1 MKVKIC
7 GLTRVEDA
15 RFAVDAGAD
24 FLGIV
29 MAESSKRR
37 ASHEQAKE
45 ILALKLVQPRYLVFG
60 YDNADFISETYRS
73 LAQTDTRLQ
82 IMADHPE
89 LARLLTLTSAQN
101 ILPSISAAEK
111 VDADEITAWAEYPLV
126 LFDSHCPPPPSAP
139 PPLAGEDGRG
149 RHSRQVAGGTGKTFN
164 PANVAGIRRPY
175 LLAGGLNPD
184 NVGQIVTQVN
194 PHGVD
199 VASGTETSPGI
210 KDTDKV
216 RRFIENAKRAAQMLQ
231 VQQ

>member
-24 FLGIV
+24 YLGIV

-45 ILALKLVQPRYLVFG
+45 ILALNLVQPRYLVFG
-60 YDNADFISETYRS
+60 YDNADFISETFKA
-73 LAQTDTRLQ
+73 LAQTGTRLQ

-126 LFDSHCPPPPSAP
+126 LFDSHRSNGG
-139 PPLAGEDGRG
+139 L
-149 RHSRQVAGGTGKTFN
+149 AGGTGKTFN
-164 PANVAGIRRPY
+164 PANIAGISRPY

>member
-45 ILALKLVQPRYLVFG
+45 ILALNLVQPRYLVFG
-60 YDNADFISETYRS
+60 YDNADFISETFKA
-73 LAQTDTRLQ
+73 LAQTGTRLQ

-126 LFDSHCPPPPSAP
+126 LFDSHRSNGG
-139 PPLAGEDGRG
+139 L
-149 RHSRQVAGGTGKTFN
+149 AGGTGKTFN

>member
-126 LFDSHCPPPPSAP
+126 LFDSHRSNGG
-139 PPLAGEDGRG
+139 L
-149 RHSRQVAGGTGKTFN
+149 AGGTGKTFN

-210 KDTDKV
+210 KDTDMV

>member
-7 GLTRVEDA
+7 GLTRAEDA
-15 RFAVDAGAD
+15 RFAADTGAD
-24 FLGIV
+24 YLGIV

-45 ILALKLVQPRYLVFG
+45 ILALNLVQPRYLVFG
-60 YDNADFISETYRS
+60 YDNADFVCDTFSA
-73 LAQTDTRLQ
+73 LAQTGTRLQ

-126 LFDSHCPPPPSAP
+126 LFDSHRSNGG
-139 PPLAGEDGRG
+139 L
-149 RHSRQVAGGTGKTFN
+149 AGGTGKTFD
-164 PANVAGIRRPY
+164 PANIAGFSRPY
-175 LLAGGLNPD
+175 LLAGGLTPD

-216 RRFIENAKRAAQMLQ
+216 RQFIENAKRAAQMLQ

>member
-45 ILALKLVQPRYLVFG
+45 ILALNLVQPRYLVFG
-60 YDNADFISETYRS
+60 YDNADFISETFKA
-73 LAQTDTRLQ
+73 LAQTGTRLQ

-126 LFDSHCPPPPSAP
+126 LFDSHRSNGG
-139 PPLAGEDGRG
+139 L
-149 RHSRQVAGGTGKTFN
+149 AGGTGKTFN

-210 KDTDKV
+210 KDTDMV

>member
-60 YDNADFISETYRS
+60 YDNADFISETFKA
-73 LAQTDTRLQ
+73 LAQTGTRLQ

-126 LFDSHCPPPPSAP
+126 LFDSHRSNGG
-139 PPLAGEDGRG
+139 L
-149 RHSRQVAGGTGKTFN
+149 AGGTGKTFN

-210 KDTDKV
+210 KDTDMV

>member
-1 MKVKIC
+1 
-7 GLTRVEDA
+7 
-15 RFAVDAGAD
+15 
-24 FLGIV
+24 

-126 LFDSHCPPPPSAP
+126 LFDSHRSNGG
-139 PPLAGEDGRG
+139 L
-149 RHSRQVAGGTGKTFN
+149 AGGTGKTFN

>member
-45 ILALKLVQPRYLVFG
+45 ILALNLVQPRYLVFG
-60 YDNADFISETYRS
+60 YDNADFISETFKA
-73 LAQTDTRLQ
+73 LAQTGTRLQ

-126 LFDSHCPPPPSAP
+126 LFDSHRSNGG
-139 PPLAGEDGRG
+139 L
-149 RHSRQVAGGTGKTFN
+149 AGGTGKTFN

-194 PHGVD
+194 PYGVD

>member
-24 FLGIV
+24 YLGIV

-45 ILALKLVQPRYLVFG
+45 ILALNLVQPRYLVFG
-60 YDNADFISETYRS
+60 YDNADFIGETFKA

-89 LARLLTLTSAQN
+89 LARLLMLTSAQN

-126 LFDSHCPPPPSAP
+126 LFDSHRSNGG
-139 PPLAGEDGRG
+139 L
-149 RHSRQVAGGTGKTFN
+149 AGGTGKTFN

-216 RRFIENAKRAAQMLQ
+216 RRFIENAKRTAQMLQ

>member
-126 LFDSHCPPPPSAP
+126 LFDSHRSNGG
-139 PPLAGEDGRG
+139 L
-149 RHSRQVAGGTGKTFN
+149 AGGTGKTFD
-164 PANVAGIRRPY
+164 PANIAGISRPY
-175 LLAGGLNPD
+175 LLAGGLTPD

>member
-45 ILALKLVQPRYLVFG
+45 IVALNLVQPRYLVFG
-60 YDNADFISETYRS
+60 YDNADFISETFKA
-73 LAQTDTRLQ
+73 LAQTGTRLQ

-126 LFDSHCPPPPSAP
+126 LFDSHRSNGG
-139 PPLAGEDGRG
+139 L
-149 RHSRQVAGGTGKTFN
+149 AGGTGKTFN

>member
-60 YDNADFISETYRS
+60 YDNADFISETYRA

-126 LFDSHCPPPPSAP
+126 LFDSHRSNGG
-139 PPLAGEDGRG
+139 L
-149 RHSRQVAGGTGKTFN
+149 AGGTGKTFN

-210 KDTDKV
+210 KDTDMV

>member
-126 LFDSHCPPPPSAP
+126 LFDSHRSNGG
-139 PPLAGEDGRG
+139 L
-149 RHSRQVAGGTGKTFN
+149 AGGTGKTFN

>member
-24 FLGIV
+24 YLGIV

-45 ILALKLVQPRYLVFG
+45 ILALNLVQPRYLVFG
-60 YDNADFISETYRS
+60 YDNADFISETFKA

-126 LFDSHCPPPPSAP
+126 LFDSHR
-139 PPLAGEDGRG
+139 LR
-149 RHSRQVAGGTGKTFN
+149 
-164 PANVAGIRRPY
+164 
-175 LLAGGLNPD
+175 
-184 NVGQIVTQVN
+184 
-194 PHGVD
+194 
-199 VASGTETSPGI
+199 SGTAGSPVALEKPSTRPMLRASAARTSWQAGLTPI
-210 KDTDKV
+210 TS
-216 RRFIENAKRAAQMLQ
+216 AKS
-231 VQQ
+231 

>member
-45 ILALKLVQPRYLVFG
+45 ILALNLVQPRYLVFG

-126 LFDSHCPPPPSAP
+126 LFDSHRSNGG
-139 PPLAGEDGRG
+139 L
-149 RHSRQVAGGTGKTFN
+149 AGGTGKTFN

-210 KDTDKV
+210 KDTDMV

>member
-24 FLGIV
+24 YLGIV

-45 ILALKLVQPRYLVFG
+45 ILALNLVQPRYLVFG
-60 YDNADFISETYRS
+60 YDNADFISETFKA
-73 LAQTDTRLQ
+73 LAQTGTRLQ

-126 LFDSHCPPPPSAP
+126 LFDSHRSNGG
-139 PPLAGEDGRG
+139 L
-149 RHSRQVAGGTGKTFN
+149 AGGTGKTFN

>member
-45 ILALKLVQPRYLVFG
+45 ILALNLVQPRYLVFG
-60 YDNADFISETYRS
+60 YDNADFISETFKA

-126 LFDSHCPPPPSAP
+126 LFDSHRSNGG
-139 PPLAGEDGRG
+139 L
-149 RHSRQVAGGTGKTFN
+149 AGGTGKTFN

>member
-60 YDNADFISETYRS
+60 YDNADFISETFKA

-111 VDADEITAWAEYPLV
+111 VDAGEITAWAEYPLV
-126 LFDSHCPPPPSAP
+126 LFDSHRSNGG
-139 PPLAGEDGRG
+139 L
-149 RHSRQVAGGTGKTFN
+149 AGGTGKTFN

-216 RRFIENAKRAAQMLQ
+216 RRFIENTKRAAQMLQ